1 MAQEETKLSGFGQF
15 LNSPEGQATTNYLGQ
30 LLNGI
35 YGSIK
40 YNKVKDEL
48 NQWKSSYLQSLSLP
62 DFTQQAIQIE
72 KEGLPEG
79 ANASPISIAKRNW
92 DLQQIYRNKML
103 ASASTQADMQI
114 NNQLASLNQN
124 SGGGSGWGDI
134 LQTGLGLVGNYL
146 SNKKS
151 KNGNSAEQG
160 VSV

>member
-1 MAQEETKLSGFGQF
+1 MAQEETKLGGQF
-15 LNSPEGQATTNYLGQ
+15 LNSPEGQVATNYLGQ

-35 YGSIK
+35 YSSIK

-62 DFTQQAIQIE
+62 DFTQQATQME
-72 KEGLPEG
+72 KEGLPEE

-92 DLQQIYRNKML
+92 DLQQIYGKKML
-103 ASASTQADMQI
+103 AQASAEADMQI
-114 NNQLASLNQN
+114 NNQLASLNQS
-124 SGGGSGWGDI
+124 SGFGFGDI

-160 VSV
+160 VSI